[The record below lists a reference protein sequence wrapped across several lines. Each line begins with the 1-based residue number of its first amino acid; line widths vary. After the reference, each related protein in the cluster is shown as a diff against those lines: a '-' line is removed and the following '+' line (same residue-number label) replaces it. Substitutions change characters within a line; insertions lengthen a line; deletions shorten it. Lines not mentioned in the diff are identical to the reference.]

1 MSLYRHQSSSCFE
14 VTHLKSKKDWTDCYI
29 GAHWGDNQH
38 ILQIISCLHFQGY
51 YIFKYSCSCSHCIQS
66 LAHIIGWRSTCIRSI
81 CKNWKNSFSSSVDH
95 WGAERHKATF
105 SDQQKR
111 KKSSFSFY
119 KCFLYMCFFNYS
131 MCQILYAMWILRKVF
146 KDIITTEADS
156 GRPKILFHVFDVCN
170 VLYCANWLN
179 LSKYATS
186 K

>member
-1 MSLYRHQSSSCFE
+1 MSSAAAAAVATAAATAAAQ
-14 VTHLKSKKDWTDCYI
+14 
-29 GAHWGDNQH
+29 
-38 ILQIISCLHFQGY
+38 
-51 YIFKYSCSCSHCIQS
+51 
-66 LAHIIGWRSTCIRSI
+66 
-81 CKNWKNSFSSSVDH
+81 H

-131 MCQILYAMWILRKVF
+131 MCQILYAMWIWRKVF

-156 GRPKILFHVFDVCN
+156 GRPKILFRVFDVCN
-170 VLYCANWLN
+170 VLHCGNWFN

-186 K
+186 KKELDWCGPLRIYLTISPFPLNITYLEWLSERSIWCLHFYTCHLLHPINFLDQFIFTHTLYIDDI